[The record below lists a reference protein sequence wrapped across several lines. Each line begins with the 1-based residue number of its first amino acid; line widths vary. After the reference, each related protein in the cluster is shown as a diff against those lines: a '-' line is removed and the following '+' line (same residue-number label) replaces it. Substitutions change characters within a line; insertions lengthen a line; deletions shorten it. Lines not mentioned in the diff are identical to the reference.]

1 MPADGPKAPA
11 FPVAVTCRNGRNM
24 DDAQR
29 RAETRFWLEDPRVVP
44 FLHLCIVMGQAI
56 RFIQSVRAVPLRH

>member
-1 MPADGPKAPA
+1 MPADGSKSPA
-11 FPVAVTCRNGRNM
+11 SHVAVTCRNGRNM
-24 DDAQR
+24 DAQR

-44 FLHLCIVMGQAI
+44 FLHLCVETGQAI